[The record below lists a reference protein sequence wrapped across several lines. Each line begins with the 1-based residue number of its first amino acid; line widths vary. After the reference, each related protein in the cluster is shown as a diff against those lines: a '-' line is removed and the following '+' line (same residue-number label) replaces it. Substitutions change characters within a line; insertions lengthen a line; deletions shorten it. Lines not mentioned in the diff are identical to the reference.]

1 MAVVQRTPYQ
11 EFVEFVV
18 SRPTLEQ
25 ITEFRLSDESE
36 ARISLLLEYNRTR
49 KLTEDEEAEME
60 DFSRLE
66 HIVRMMKIRAWE
78 ILDKA

>member
-1 MAVVQRTPYQ
+1 MTVVQRTPYQ

-25 ITEFRLSDESE
+25 ITEFRLSDKSE

-49 KLTEDEEAEME
+49 KLTEDEEAELE

-78 ILDKA
+78 TLVPA